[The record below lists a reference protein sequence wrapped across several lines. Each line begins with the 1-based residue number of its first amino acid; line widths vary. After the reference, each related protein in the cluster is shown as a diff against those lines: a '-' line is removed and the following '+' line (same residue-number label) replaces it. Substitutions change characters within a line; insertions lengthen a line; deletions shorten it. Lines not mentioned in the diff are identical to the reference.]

1 MNFFVRLFIEHHIEN
16 KCLFTLNLQI
26 KLTRESP
33 KLNIFIMNI
42 FINFPIISH
51 FYLAH
56 CENHFMSKQIVLMMP
71 INFNINTS
79 TDKITSLGEKSQ
91 GEGKI
96 ASVLFMTGNSR
107 LPLED
112 SRLSFLLNIFR
123 Y

>member
-1 MNFFVRLFIEHHIEN
+1 
-16 KCLFTLNLQI
+16 
-26 KLTRESP
+26 
-33 KLNIFIMNI
+33 MNI